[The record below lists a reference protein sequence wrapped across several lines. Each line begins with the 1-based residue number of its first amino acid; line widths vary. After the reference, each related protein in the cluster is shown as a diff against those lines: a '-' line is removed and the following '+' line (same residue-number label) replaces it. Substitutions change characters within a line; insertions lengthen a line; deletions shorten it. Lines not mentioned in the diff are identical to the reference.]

1 MWRSYV
7 YPSRV
12 NSKKY
17 LLVTHYVQNE
27 TRTKPELSV
36 GISNKTVQ
44 NRLGRRMVR
53 RLSGLFERKQAA
65 ECKLGGS
72 GSGLRPGRTGWQC
85 TSSDLETSEM
95 TPICGLNNSERWQ
108 TVCWG
113 KQWVGV
119 TTGFGWSAF
128 LKGRRRAMVR
138 RGRWTKRARITGW
151 ERITKRGQYERAD
164 GQQHTVILEVET
176 EEGWTAG
183 CGN

>member
-1 MWRSYV
+1 MAQRYILKKSFTTSLIANIEKKKKQMEFRENLFQQHRNDSKQRLIGGRYFPMCSYQSTSPRMWRSYI

-36 GISNKTVQ
+36 GISNKTMQ

-108 TVCWG
+108 TVP
-113 KQWVGV
+113 
-119 TTGFGWSAF
+119 SAEMCA
-128 LKGRRRAMVR
+128 G
-138 RGRWTKRARITGW
+138 
-151 ERITKRGQYERAD
+151 ESSGQ
-164 GQQHTVILEVET
+164 G
-176 EEGWTAG
+176 
-183 CGN
+183 